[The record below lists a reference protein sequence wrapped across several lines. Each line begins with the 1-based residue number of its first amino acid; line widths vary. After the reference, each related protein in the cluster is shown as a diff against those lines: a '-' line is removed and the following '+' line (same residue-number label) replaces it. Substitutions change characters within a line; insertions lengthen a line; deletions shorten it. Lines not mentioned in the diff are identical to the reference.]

1 MKTSDLIGAELD
13 YWVAK
18 AEGLTVPMPGWA
30 SRMSDGVRIDSYFR
44 PSSDWAHGGP
54 IIERERIEIEFSHV
68 QGDDDPW
75 FAVLHDIF
83 FHSPSLQKC
92 EGKGPTV
99 LIAAMRAYVT
109 SKFGEEV
116 VDNP

>member
-1 MKTSDLIGAELD
+1 MNTADLTGTDLD

-18 AEGLTVPMPGWA
+18 AEGFIVPKPGWA
-30 SRMSDGVRIDSYFR
+30 SRMDDGVRIDWQFT
-44 PSSDWAHGGP
+44 PSTDWGHGGP
-54 IIERERIEIEFSHV
+54 IIERERIEIEFSHA

-75 FAVLHDIF
+75 FAVLHDIY

-109 SKFGEEV
+109 SKFGEEGEG
-116 VDNP
+116 